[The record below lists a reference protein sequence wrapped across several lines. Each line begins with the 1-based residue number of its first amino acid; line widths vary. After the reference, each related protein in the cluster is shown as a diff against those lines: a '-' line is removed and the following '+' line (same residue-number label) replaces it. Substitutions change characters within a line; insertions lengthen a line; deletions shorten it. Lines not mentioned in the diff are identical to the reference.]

1 MNPLRGKSHQSKPGG
16 RPGGGGGVIEKDE
29 KKMKEDGTGEGR
41 RSV

>member
-1 MNPLRGKSHQSKPGG
+1 MNPLRGKSHQSKPGE
-16 RPGGGGGVIEKDE
+16 RPGGGGVIEKDE